1 MKYILTLVLIVS
13 ALLSAPSYS
22 QTTKDIPKNTT
33 TGYARVLG
41 TGRTFEEAKLNGFQ
55 LAVEIAVGAVVV
67 TEKKSVNNTLVRD
80 QVLKHS
86 SGYVD
91 DFKIIDQSQTTSG
104 YTLTMDVKVKSSKI
118 AEVVLNT
125 GDKGNNTFDSQRI
138 LAQYNTY
145 ANERNDAER
154 LIDNLL
160 KDYPKNSFIV
170 TKLPTKIVMSSNRD
184 MVLHVPYSFKWSDA
198 WIETFL
204 ETVGRVSDPKLSD
217 TNVISVVHK
226 KLKPSM
232 FYDYEELTLHIDDH
246 KIYEKV
252 YNKVWGAIY
261 VMVTLEDINNKV
273 MYVECNYNFPS
284 FKAIP
289 ANLEFYKGNAEITIY
304 KDSNLFKNFNK
315 VDHANISFT
324 TNRDQCNNNYYGIQ

>member
-1 MKYILTLVLIVS
+1 MKYLLILVLAMS
-13 ALLSAPSYS
+13 ALLGTPTYS
-22 QTTKDIPKNTT
+22 QPVKDIPKNAT

-67 TEKKSVNNTLVRD
+67 TEKKSVNNSLVRD

-91 DFKIIDQSQTTSG
+91 DFKIIDQSQTNSG
-104 YTLTMDVKVKSSKI
+104 YSLTMDVKVKSSKI
-118 AEVVLNT
+118 AEVILDT
-125 GDKGNNTFDSQRI
+125 GDKGNNTFDTQRI
-138 LAQYNTY
+138 IAQYNTII
-145 ANERNDAER
+145 NERNDAER

-170 TKLPTKIVMSSNRD
+170 TKFPSKIVMSSNRD
-184 MVLHVPYSFKWSDA
+184 MILHIPYSFKWSDA

-204 ETVGRVSDPKLSD
+204 ETVGRVSDPKLSS
-217 TNVISVVHK
+217 TNVISVIHK
-226 KLKPSM
+226 KHKPSM
-232 FYDYEELTLHIDDH
+232 FHDYEEVILHIDDH
-246 KIYEKV
+246 KIYDKV

-261 VMVTLEDINNKV
+261 IVITLEDINNKV
-273 MYVECNYNFPS
+273 MYVECNYKFPS

-289 ANLEFYKGNAEITIY
+289 TNTAFYSGEAEITIY

-324 TNRDQCNNNYYGIQ
+324 TDRNQCNNNYYGI